1 VHFDAAA
8 FAVEEGVVLEAVEL
22 MVMQGLSLKQAAMDL
37 DKEVTS
43 QECENILRR
52 KSFNRLLWEARF
64 RYFNKIATDPNFKKE
79 STIGKLI
86 LLAEKLELEGDH
98 SKAADAIFKAAKIAG
113 FVGPE
118 QTVSVFGE
126 LSAKDLEAIRQTVEK
141 QKGVEIN

>member
-1 VHFDAAA
+1 MARPDKL
-8 FAVEEGVVLEAVEL
+8 EDWMLEAVEL